1 MLGIAKE
8 YPLNSF
14 VDHKVK
20 SPSSGGFT
28 LIEIAIAMMVV
39 GMILV
44 PAMQIYDIYLKQ
56 KIVAE
61 TTNNQKVVHSA
72 LGKYVARYGS
82 YPIPA
87 DPSIP
92 LNDTGSGQSVAGP
105 VTAACT
111 AVITDVCVTNTNSV
125 DTTADVD
132 VVADNVLIGDI
143 PYATLGIPYQAILD
157 GYGYKMKYAVTER
170 LTAIAT
176 FNNGHGAIEVL
187 NDGRD
192 TSRTSVY
199 GAAGAARGHYVIVSH
214 GVDNK
219 GAFSPGGTITQPC
232 GLITDGRD
240 FENCNN
246 DGRFRNNVYQF
257 DSVVT
262 NIPTNKV
269 QLFSSPGALHFDD
282 YVLHTPT
289 MASGIWTF
297 VPSQPSMISTQNGNV
312 QIGTPPAGCTGN
324 QCLPIAKVNVNGD
337 VRVEGNFKT
346 TRLCSRGDPWDSGAA
361 NCLESMTAFN
371 PSGWFRPDVIGGT
384 PLAETS
390 GAGILCQ
397 SNKGLQGISSFD
409 EICSTNSTV
418 YIANPAF
425 TGPACDPSG
434 AGTYP
439 RGVTAAG
446 QIICE

>member
-1 MLGIAKE
+1 M
-8 YPLNSF
+8 NSF
-14 VDHKVK
+14 LDHKVK
-20 SPSSGGFT
+20 RSPNGGFT

-39 GMILV
+39 GMVLV
-44 PAMQIYDIYLKQ
+44 PTLQIYDIYLKQ
-56 KIVAE
+56 KVAAE
-61 TTNNQKVVHSA
+61 TTNSQKIVHSA

-82 YPIPA
+82 YPLPA

-92 LNDTGSGQSVAGP
+92 LNDTGSGQSVTGP
-105 VTAACT
+105 VTVACT
-111 AVITDVCVTNTNSV
+111 AVATDVCVTNTNSV
-125 DTTADVD
+125 DTTADAD
-132 VVADNVLIGDI
+132 TTPDNVLIGDI
-143 PYATLGIPYQAILD
+143 PYATLGIPYQSIMD

-192 TSRTSVY
+192 ATRPSAY
-199 GAAGAARGHYVIVSH
+199 GTAGFARGHYVIVSH
-214 GVDNK
+214 GPDNK
-219 GAFSPGGTITQPC
+219 GAFSPGGAVPQPC
-232 GLITDGRD
+232 GLVTAGRD

-257 DSVVT
+257 DAVVT

-269 QLFSSPGALHFDD
+269 QIFSAAGPLHFDD
-282 YVLHTPT
+282 YILQTPT

-337 VRVEGNFKT
+337 VRVEGSLKT
-346 TRLCSRGDPWDSGAA
+346 TRLCSRGAPTDSGAA

-371 PSGWFRPDVIGGT
+371 PFGWFRPDIIGGT
-384 PLAETS
+384 PPSEAS

-397 SNKGLQGISSFD
+397 SNKGLQGINGFD
-409 EICSTNSTV
+409 EVCSSNATV
-418 YIANPAF
+418 FVANPALA
-425 TGPACDPSG
+425 GAMCDPSG

>member
-1 MLGIAKE
+1 M
-8 YPLNSF
+8 NSF
-14 VDHKVK
+14 VNHKVK
-20 SPSSGGFT
+20 PSSTGGFT

-39 GMILV
+39 GMILI
-44 PAMQIYDIYLKQ
+44 PALQIYDIWLKQ
-56 KIVAE
+56 KVTAE
-61 TTNNQKVVHSA
+61 TNNNQRVVHSA
-72 LGKYVARYGS
+72 LGKYVARYGA
-82 YPIPA
+82 YPLPA

-92 LNDTGSGQSVAGP
+92 LNDMGSGQSVVGP
-105 VTAACT
+105 VATACT

-125 DTTADVD
+125 DTTADAD

-157 GYGYKMKYAVTER
+157 GYGYKMKYAVTQR
-170 LTAIAT
+170 LTATGT

-192 TSRTSVY
+192 AARTSAY

-214 GVDNK
+214 GADNK
-219 GAFSPGGTITQPC
+219 GAFSPGGTIPQPC
-232 GLITDGRD
+232 GLVTDGRD

-257 DSVVT
+257 DAVVT

-269 QLFSSPGALHFDD
+269 QIFSAPGALHFDD

-312 QIGTPPAGCTGN
+312 QIGTPPTGCTGN

-337 VRVEGNFKT
+337 VRVEGNLKT
-346 TRLCSRGDPWDSGAA
+346 TRLCSRGAPTDAGAA

-371 PSGWFRPDVIGGT
+371 PWGWMRPDIIGGT
-384 PLAETS
+384 PSSEAL

-397 SNKGLQGISSFD
+397 SNKGLQGINGFD
-409 EICSTNSTV
+409 EVCSSNATV
-418 YIANPAF
+418 FVANPALA
-425 TGPACDPSG
+425 GPMCDPSG